1 MSLPPG
7 FIDELRDRVSLAAV
21 VGRKVS
27 WDRKSNAARG
37 DYWSPCPFHQ
47 EKSASFH
54 VDDAKGYY
62 YCFGCHAKGDAITFL
77 RETENLGFMEAVEH
91 LAGIAGMPMPAR
103 DPGAA
108 VRAEKRDALVEAM
121 EAAVQFYRMN
131 LNGARAIEARSYLE
145 RRGLTAETQAR
156 FEIGYAPDSRTA
168 LIEHLTGKG
177 FAREKLVEAG
187 LAGLP
192 RDGGGAPYDR
202 FRGRIIFPIRDAQGR
217 AIAFGA
223 RALSPGQEPKY
234 LNSPE
239 TPLFDKG
246 RSLYNIAPARAA
258 AREAGTILVV
268 EGYMDAIAL
277 GQAGFANAVAPLG
290 TAITE
295 AQLQIF
301 WRMAPEPLV
310 MLDGD
315 AAGLRAGQ
323 RLIDLA
329 LPLLGAGRSL
339 RFVILPAG
347 QDPDDVLRDGGAR
360 AMAALIETSRP
371 LLDLLWTRE
380 TEGAVLD
387 SPERRAALDARLRA
401 HLDRIADPGLRAH
414 YEAEIRERRAELFAR
429 KRGETAPRRRGARR
443 DVPPRKGAAPAGGP
457 VASTRASLL
466 AQGIAS
472 RGGPGGGQGSA
483 QGLAQG
489 EGTIAEARVRE
500 TAILLGCLNHPE
512 IALAH
517 EERLGLAEFHCA
529 DLAEIRDAL
538 LSALLTL
545 LNGASGTDSVA
556 ALVSR
561 RLGRDVLSDLDC
573 LGQVRANPYL
583 RAGADPEKAAL
594 AIEEELTRQAAL
606 AGWRVETRE
615 AAAGLSRETVDWIG
629 PRLRRA
635 AEAAHEAGM
644 KPLAGDQTDLG
655 LEREEF
661 ASTLA
666 SVEAQQRAHRNRKRK
681 S

>member
-258 AREAGTILVV
+258 ARETGTILVV

-277 GQAGFANAVAPLG
+277 AQAGFANAVAPLG

-360 AMAALIETSRP
+360 AMAALIEMSRP

-443 DVPPRKGAAPAGGP
+443 DIPPRKGAAPAGGP

-466 AQGIAS
+466 AQGEAV
-472 RGGPGGGQGSA
+472 A
-483 QGLAQG
+483 
-489 EGTIAEARVRE
+489 AEERVRE
-500 TAILLGCLNHPE
+500 RTILYGCLNHPE
-512 IALAH
+512 VALAQ
-517 EERLGLAEFHCA
+517 EERLARLDFRCAE
-529 DLAEIRDAL
+529 LREIRDIL
-538 LSALLTL
+538 LPTLTAY
-545 LNGASGTDSVA
+545 LNGQSDSQT
-556 ALVSR
+556 LIDMVSR
-561 RLGRDVLSDLDC
+561 RLGRDVLADLGPIDRIHI
-573 LGQVRANPYL
+573 LRHL
-583 RAGADPEKAAL
+583 RADADQERASQ
-594 AIEEELTRQAAL
+594 AINEELTHIEAFTA
-606 AGWRVETRE
+606 WRVEMQDAE
-615 AAAGLSRETVDWIG
+615 SAIHGEGSDWIG
-629 PRLRRA
+629 ARLSLTA
-635 AEAAHEAGM
+635 DAAHRAWQRSM
-644 KPLAGDQTDLG
+644 LDADQDDELG
-655 LEREEF
+655 PDAF
-661 ASTLA
+661 ASNLA
-666 SVEAQQRAHRNRKRK
+666 NIEAQQRAHRNRKRK